1 MSTFGPFQFLYNPD
15 ICYGFFVFCVV
26 RHAPCISIPKVVP
39 LRSTIRHYDPMGH
52 GLQLEGSTRPQLL
65 MNVGAV
71 GISGLRALFRAGI
84 RNSRILA
91 CITSNEASVQTPF
104 DG

>member
-1 MSTFGPFQFLYNPD
+1 MGTFGPFQFLYNPN
-15 ICYGFFVFCVV
+15 ICYGFLLSVLYVV
-26 RHAPCISIPKVVP
+26 HLVSLFQRSYP

-65 MNVGAV
+65 MNMGAV
-71 GISGLRALFRAGI
+71 GTSDLIALFRAVV